1 MISGPT
7 ALCARLGITDLSS
20 KTSMVENG
28 WDLTNIDTEK
38 RLTLTDRTCMN
49 ILRDIDQFKSIVQ
62 DWSASK
68 ISTSFWADG
77 KATLRFGNC
86 NFAGRVFV
94 LLDGTEIANT
104 THRSPTSI
112 TFNVADGSTLTIKTD
127 NLSIIRLFD
136 LKLECGELVLFQN
149 YI

>member
-28 WDLTNIDTEK
+28 WDLTNIDSEK

-49 ILRDIDQFKSIVQ
+49 ILRDIEEFKWMVQ
-62 DWSASK
+62 QWLTAS
-68 ISTSFWADG
+68 ISTSFWGEG

-86 NFAGRVFV
+86 NNAGRVFV
-94 LLDGTEIANT
+94 LLDGTEIANST
-104 THRSPTSI
+104 LIRPTDV

-127 NLSIIRLFD
+127 DVSIIRLFD
-136 LKLECGELVLFQN
+136 LKLECGKLF
-149 YI
+149 I